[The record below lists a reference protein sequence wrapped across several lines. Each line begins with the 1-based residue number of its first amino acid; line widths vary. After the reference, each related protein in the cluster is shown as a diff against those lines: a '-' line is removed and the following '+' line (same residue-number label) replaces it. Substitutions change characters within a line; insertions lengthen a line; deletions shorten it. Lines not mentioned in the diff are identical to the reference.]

1 MRELSFGTGAQAH
14 RRVGNVFLAFAE
26 VKRVI
31 SNCQRSRKSYI
42 RTITRNVSN
51 QLRES
56 SPYDFHL
63 YFSRLL
69 I

>member
-1 MRELSFGTGAQAH
+1 MSGVSFGAGAEA
-14 RRVGNVFLAFAE
+14 RGRIGNVFLAFTE

-31 SNCQRSRKSYI
+31 SECQRSRKSYI

-51 QLRES
+51 QLGES

-63 YFSRLL
+63 YFCRLL